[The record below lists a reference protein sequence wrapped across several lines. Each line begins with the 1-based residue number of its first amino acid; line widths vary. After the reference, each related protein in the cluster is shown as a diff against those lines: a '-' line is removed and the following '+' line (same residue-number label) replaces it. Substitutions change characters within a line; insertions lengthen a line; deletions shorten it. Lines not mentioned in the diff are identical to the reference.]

1 MKDCFEVLGV
11 SKDASIED
19 IQRAFERK
27 AERYKGDFYA
37 EDPAYAKKKLKELK
51 EAYEAAVAAVLGNAA
66 ETSTDKPD
74 VSYDED
80 PEEYMRQLYHKHLTA
95 SPNRAAGLRP
105 KRPKAFE
112 KRDAAYKSSVLLFW
126 VVIIVAI
133 IAVGSFL

>member
-11 SKDASIED
+11 GKDASIED

-51 EAYEAAVAAVLGNAA
+51 EAYDAAAIAVLGENA
-66 ETSTDKPD
+66 EPSTDKPD
-74 VSYDED
+74 VCYDED

-112 KRDAAYKSSVLLFW
+112 KRDGAYKSSVLLFW

-133 IAVGSFL
+133 IAVGSLL

>member
-1 MKDCFEVLGV
+1 MKDCFEVLDV

-27 AERYKGDFYA
+27 AANCKGNLYA
-37 EDPAYAKKKLKELK
+37 EDPAYAKRKLKELK
-51 EAYEAAVAAVLGNAA
+51 EAYEAAATAVLGNAA

-80 PEEYMRQLYHKHLTA
+80 PEEYMRQLYHKHLTV

-112 KRDAAYKSSVLLFW
+112 KRDAAYKGSVLLFW
-126 VVIIVAI
+126 GVIVVAI
-133 IAVGSFL
+133 IAVGNLL